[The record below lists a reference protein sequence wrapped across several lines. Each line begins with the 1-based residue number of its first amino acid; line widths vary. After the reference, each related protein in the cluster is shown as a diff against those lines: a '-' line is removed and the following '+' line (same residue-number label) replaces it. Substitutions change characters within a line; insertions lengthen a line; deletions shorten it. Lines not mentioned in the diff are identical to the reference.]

1 MPRFDLILR
10 GGHVLDPAN
19 GLDGPYDVGI
29 RLGQIESVEPELDST
44 DSDRVMDVTDQWV
57 MPGVIDSH
65 VHIST
70 FGRNRDR
77 ALGYRQMA
85 EVG

>member
-19 GLDGPYDVGI
+19 GRDGPYDVGI

-44 DSDRVMDVTDQWV
+44 DSDRVMDVTNLWV

-65 VHIST
+65 VHVST
-70 FGRNRDR
+70 FERNGNR